1 MKRWVKWA
9 VASIAVLA
17 LAGLVGRALL
27 AKQAERAAS
36 APTRALAPALDLTP
50 GDVVQATST
59 DLVRTLP
66 ISGGLKAV
74 ESAVVKAR
82 VAAEVRDVAVREGDA
97 VRAGQV
103 LGHLDAV
110 EFSLKLR
117 QAEDQVAAAQSQL
130 DLAQRALDNNQAL
143 MAQGFISQNA
153 LDTSAFTVA
162 GAQATLRGAQSAA
175 ALARKSV
182 ADTEI
187 RAPIAGIVSQR
198 LVQPGERVPI
208 DSKLIEIVDLSRI
221 ELEAALA
228 PEEVGAVAV
237 GARAQLQVDGLA
249 QPVSARVARIAPS
262 TQAGT
267 RAVTVYLAVDP
278 APGLRQGL
286 FARGSIELQRRNS
299 LVLPLSAVRIDQAR
313 PYALAVADGLAQR
326 RELTL
331 GQRGDAA
338 FGGATE
344 AAVEVL
350 GGVAAGD
357 TVLRGNTGTLP
368 AGTAVRLT
376 GVPAAATGASA
387 PGTSTGASGAP

>member
-1 MKRWVKWA
+1 MKRWLKWTVAA
-9 VASIAVLA
+9 VAVLA

-27 AKQAERAAS
+27 AKQAERAATAS
-36 APTRALAPALDLTP
+36 TRVPTSALDLLP
-50 GDVVQATST
+50 GDVVQATRT
-59 DLVRTLP
+59 DLVRILA

-74 ESAVVKAR
+74 QSAVVKAR
-82 VAAEVRDVAVREGDA
+82 VAAEVRAIAVREGDA

-103 LGHLDAV
+103 LGQLDAT
-110 EFSLKLR
+110 EFNLKLR

-130 DLAQRALDNNQAL
+130 DLAQRALDNNKAL

-153 LDTSAFTVA
+153 LDNSAFNTA

-175 ALARKSV
+175 ALARKAV

-198 LVQPGERVPI
+198 LVQPGERVPV
-208 DSKLIEIVDLSRI
+208 DSRLIEIVDLSRI

-228 PEEVGAVAV
+228 PEDVGSVAV

-249 QPVSARVARIAPS
+249 QPVSAQVARIAPS

-286 FARGSIELQRRNS
+286 FARGNIELQRRNA

-313 PYALAVADGLAQR
+313 PYALAIEAGLAQR

-331 GQRGDAA
+331 GPRGDAV

-344 AAVEVL
+344 AAVEL
-350 GGVAAGD
+350 LAGVAAGD

-368 AGTAVRLT
+368 AGTAVRLA
-376 GVPAAATGASA
+376 GAAKPAPGAAPGAGSA
-387 PGTSTGASGAP
+387 P